1 MCICKQKS
9 KKPAGTPGNF
19 NYVFTCTKDDGTK
32 TEIKVTS
39 GNDNEA
45 KQLAELE
52 CDESKAGSLL
62 KVLRKFDSQS
72 TGTFY
77 SGYKYPDNNLP
88 GHILLVESS
97 YSIYSFNKNDILNE
111 SQLPNGKVYLEIR
124 NGSSAY
130 LSNPFLVGKE
140 EVNFQN
146 ITDNLVAEGLT
157 PRKGDPR
164 LATKKDIEALKKLK
178 PLART
183 LASVATFWNNSC
195 NLSDVEGNNCAH
207 FLSDAFIRA
216 GYTELRKAGDNP
228 NISLWCD
235 WNVTTKSDNA
245 RPVRAFDMKNWFNSM
260 ASKKERTIQ
269 SNNGFWAVYQE
280 RQSDG
285 QGHVL
290 LYDSNNKVVYG
301 TVDTQTGNPYFFSSW
316 LQFFYQW

>member
-52 CDESKAGSLL
+52 CDESKVGGLL

-72 TGTFY
+72 TGKLY
-77 SGYKYPDNNLP
+77 SGHKYPDNNLP

-97 YSIYSFNKNDILNE
+97 NSIYSFNKNDILNE
-111 SQLPNGKVYLEIR
+111 SPLPNGKVYLEIR
-124 NGSSAY
+124 NGSVAY
-130 LSNPFLVGKE
+130 LSKPFLVGKE

-146 ITDNLVAEGLT
+146 ITDNLVAAVPS

-164 LATKKDIEALKKLK
+164 LATKKDIEKLKKLK

-207 FLSDAFIRA
+207 YLSDAFIRA
-216 GYTELRKAGDNP
+216 GYPELKKVSANP
-228 NISLWCD
+228 HISLWCD
-235 WNVTTKSDNA
+235 WNDTVKSDNA
-245 RPVRAFDMKNWFNSM
+245 RPVRALDMKGWFDSM
-260 ASKKERTIQ
+260 ATRRATTKQ
-269 SNNGFWAVYQE
+269 SGNGFWAVYQE

-290 LYDSNNKVVYG
+290 LYDSDNDVVYG
-301 TVDTQTGNPYFFSSW
+301 TGGVGYWTW
-316 LQFFYQW
+316 KQFFYQW